1 MCELK
6 VYKRLYFLSAICLVI
21 FPATFLFM
29 PITNIVPIE
38 YTRFSTV
45 VIGTVFWITG
55 LVGYGL
61 LAFLYIGK
69 RRKKNR
75 AFYLF
80 SNKITAISDV
90 MFIIGIASC
99 VLIVVCKLITTYL
112 GYVAIF
118 ITILSFN
125 MHWIFSRNYLRILE
139 RQVRRSDR

>member
-1 MCELK
+1 MYELK
-6 VYKRLYFLSAICLVI
+6 VLKRLYYISAICLVI
-21 FPATFLFM
+21 FASTFLFM
-29 PITNIVPIE
+29 PITNIVPVQ
-38 YTRFSTV
+38 YTRLSS
-45 VIGTVFWITG
+45 VIIGAVFWITG

-69 RRKKNR
+69 KKKERN
-75 AFYLF
+75 FYFF

-90 MFIIGIASC
+90 MFLVGIVSF
-99 VLIVVCKLITTYL
+99 VSILLLELTTTYL